1 MTIKDAFIAVRE
13 EVNLSIDELRALGIV
28 DRARYLEDSLLK
40 LYDVLEP
47 KIHTIEKKEGL

>member
-1 MTIKDAFIAVRE
+1 MTIKEAFTAVRE
-13 EVNLSIDELRALGIV
+13 EVNLSIVELRALGIV

-47 KIHTIEKKEGL
+47 NIHTIEKKEGL

>member
-1 MTIKDAFIAVRE
+1 MTIKDAFTAVRE

-47 KIHTIEKKEGL
+47 KIHIKEDK

>member
-1 MTIKDAFIAVRE
+1 MTIKEAFTAVRE